1 MDSRNVY
8 TFDKARLKEAAR
20 RFVGETEQDR
30 IFAFHG
36 EMGAGKTT
44 FIKAVCEELGVKDA
58 INSPSFSIIN
68 EYRSEMLDET
78 IYHFD
83 FYRIESPAEAAD
95 LGLEDYF
102 DSGARCFI
110 EWPEMIG
117 NRLPEDSLRLSIC
130 ENADGSRTLTI
141 LR

>member
-1 MDSRNVY
+1 MDSRNIY
-8 TFDKARLKEAAR
+8 TYEKNRLREAAR
-20 RFVGETEQDR
+20 RFLDEMKHDR
-30 IFAFHG
+30 IFAFHA

-44 FIKAVCEELGVKDA
+44 FIKAVCEELGVKDV

-68 EYRSEMLDET
+68 EYRSETLDEA

-83 FYRIESPAEAAD
+83 FFRIESPAEAAS
-95 LGLEDYF
+95 LGLAEYF
-102 DSGARCFI
+102 GSGALCFI

-117 NRLPEDSLRLSIC
+117 DCLPENSRRLSIC
-130 ENADGSRTLTI
+130 ENADGSRTLSL